1 LSTNVGEKSTAHA
14 VDISKE
20 SGMTRRRN
28 GIAAIAIG
36 GVVALTAAGCGGG
49 TSTSTSSSTAASA
62 GKAGGT
68 LYYLT
73 KRPAEHLDPQRTY
86 IGRDIANEARMVY
99 RTLTN
104 YPVASGKAGTKL
116 VADLATDTGTASDG
130 GKTWKFTLKD
140 GVKWQDGTDITCA
153 DIKYGV
159 SRTFATDVIT
169 GGPNYALQFL
179 DIPTDAKGGSVYKGP
194 YVKDAAKQALYDKA
208 VTCDGKTITF
218 KLSKPVG
225 DFNYTVTMPAFSPYK
240 ASLDQ
245 GDKSNFAVF
254 SSGPY
259 KLEGTWTKGTGGT
272 FVRNPNW
279 SASTDTIRK
288 ALPDKIVFTEGLT
301 DEVIAQRLISD
312 QGNDKFAVSDR
323 NIPPAMRPTVKAN
336 PVMKTRSENVDAPFV
351 DYLLPN
357 FKKMT
362 NPLEREALA
371 YATDKAGWVAS
382 QGGTDAGKVAQSII
396 SPSVLGYKAF
406 NAFNAPD
413 SGDPAK
419 SKALLTQAGLKM
431 PVPIVLTY
439 NGGTPT
445 SEKGAAALKAGF
457 DAGGFNTTLNE
468 LTDTYYDVIQNPA
481 NASKYDVTWGA
492 WGADW
497 PSASTDIPPLFD
509 SRINL
514 TAASN
519 GQDYGYYKNDA
530 VNKAI
535 DAAYATT
542 DLTKQA
548 QMWGDI
554 DETIAKEVGY
564 IPLRTQKFFLTWGS
578 GVRGWIDNPGVSN
591 YPDLGSVGVD
601 TSVK

>member
-1 LSTNVGEKSTAHA
+1 

-73 KRPAEHLDPQRTY
+73 KRAAEHLDPQRTY
-86 IGRDIANEARMVY
+86 IGRDISNEQRMVY
-99 RTLTN
+99 RTLTS
-104 YPVASGKAGTKL
+104 YPVVSGKAATKL
-116 VADLATDTGTASDG
+116 VADLGTDTGTSTNG

-208 VTCDGKTITF
+208 VTCAGKTITF
-218 KLSKPVG
+218 NLSKPVG
-225 DFNYTVTMPAFSPYK
+225 DFNYTVTMPAFAPYK

-245 GDKSNFAVF
+245 GDKSNFAIF

-336 PVMKTRSENVDAPFV
+336 PAMKTRSENVDAPFV

-371 YATDKAGWVAS
+371 YATDKTGWVAS

-439 NGGTPT
+439 SGGTPT

-457 DAGGFNTTLNE
+457 DAGGFSTTLNE

-481 NASKYDVTWGA
+481 NASKYDVTWGG

-509 SRINL
+509 SRVNL

-554 DETIAKEVGY
+554 DETIAKEAGY
-564 IPLRTQKFFLTWGS
+564 IPLRTQKFYLAWGS
-578 GVRGWIDNPGVSN
+578 GVTGFIDNPAMSN
-591 YPDLGSVGVD
+591 YPDLGSLGVN
-601 TSVK
+601 TAVK

>member
-1 LSTNVGEKSTAHA
+1 
-14 VDISKE
+14 
-20 SGMTRRRN
+20 MMRRKQ
-28 GIAAIAIG
+28 GIAAIAFG
-36 GVVALTAAGCGGG
+36 GVVALTAAGCGGA
-49 TSTSTSSSTAASA
+49 STPSSSGSAGASA
-62 GKAGGT
+62 AKPGGT

-73 KRPAEHLDPQRTY
+73 KRAAEHLDPQRTY
-86 IGRDIANEARMVY
+86 IGRDISNEARMVY
-99 RTLTN
+99 RTLTS
-104 YPVASGKAGTKL
+104 YPVAAGKAGTKL
-116 VADLATDTGTASDG
+116 AADLATDTGTASDG

-153 DIKYGV
+153 DVKYGV

-179 DIPTDAKGGSVYKGP
+179 DVPTDPKGGSVYKGP
-194 YVKDAAKQALYDKA
+194 YAKDVAGQALYDKA
-208 VTCDGKTITF
+208 VSCEGKTITF

-225 DFNYTVTMPAFSPYK
+225 DFNYTVTMPAFAPYK
-240 ASLDQ
+240 ASQDK

-259 KLEGTWTKGTGGT
+259 KLDGVWTKGTGGT
-272 FVRNPNW
+272 FIRNPSW

-312 QGNDKFAVSDR
+312 QGNDKFAVTDR

-336 PVMKTRSENVDAPFV
+336 ATMKTRSENVDAPYV
-351 DYLLPN
+351 DYLVPN

-362 NPLEREALA
+362 NPKVREALVMS
-371 YATDKAGWVAS
+371 TDKNGWVAAN
-382 QGGTDAGKVAQSII
+382 GGTDAGKVAQSII
-396 SPSVLGYKAF
+396 SPSVLGYKQF

-419 SKALLTQAGLKM
+419 SKALLAEAGVKI
-431 PVPIVLTY
+431 PYPITLTY
-439 NGGTPT
+439 SGGTPT
-445 SEKGAAALKAGF
+445 GQKSAAALKAGWE
-457 DAGGFNTTLNE
+457 AGGFKVALNE

-481 NASKYDVTWGA
+481 NADKYDVTWGG

-509 SRINL
+509 SRVNL

-519 GQDYGYYKNDA
+519 GQDYGYYKSDA

-535 DAAYATT
+535 DEAYATT

-548 QMWGDI
+548 AMWGDI

-564 IPLRTQKFFLTWGS
+564 IPLRTQKFFLAWGS
-578 GVRGWIDNPGVSN
+578 GVKGFIDNPAVSN
-591 YPDLGSVGVD
+591 YPDLGSIGVQ
-601 TSVK
+601 